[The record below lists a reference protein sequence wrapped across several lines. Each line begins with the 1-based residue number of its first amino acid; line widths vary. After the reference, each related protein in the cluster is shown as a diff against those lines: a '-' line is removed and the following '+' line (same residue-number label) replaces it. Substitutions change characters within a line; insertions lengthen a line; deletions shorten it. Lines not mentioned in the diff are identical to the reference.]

1 MACWDWM
8 EALESAVEERDVTQG
23 RPSATNLQHSC
34 CCCTASAAYKI
45 DQLELLRLILTPAT
59 PPFVREGYDGMACS
73 GLLMSFLFELAKQKT
88 SWPYQSY

>member
-34 CCCTASAAYKI
+34 CCCTEEAAYKI
-45 DQLELLRLILTPAT
+45 DQLELLRLILAPAT
-59 PPFVREGYDGMACS
+59 PPFVREGYDGMARS
-73 GLLMSFLFELAKQKT
+73 VLLMSFLFELA
-88 SWPYQSY
+88 